1 LTDQVFF
8 CAIIQE
14 YEIGHFDALSQVLF
28 VRVGRIH
35 FSFLIFQE
43 GLPGN
48 LVSFRLA
55 KENPLITELRISVGR
70 NGNITMPFNTK
81 AMFRGTIRS
90 GGKAV
95 VKIYPDCFLFAQRY
109 RFDVKLSRITIV

>member
-8 CAIIQE
+8 CPIIQE
-14 YEIGHFDALSQVLF
+14 DEIGHFNAFLQVLF
-28 VRVGRIH
+28 VRVGSVH
-35 FSFLIFQE
+35 LSFFIFKKDF
-43 GLPGN
+43 PGDP
-48 LVSFRLA
+48 VGFRLT
-55 KENPLITELRISVGR
+55 EEDPLVTEFRVGVGR

-95 VKIYPDCFLFAQRY
+95 VKIYPD
-109 RFDVKLSRITIV
+109 